1 MGLEDTYTA
10 YCFNEA
16 CAYVMFRL
24 DKGDKIIRKAKKAK
38 ARRYSSFSE
47 LYKQFD

>member
-1 MGLEDTYTA
+1 MGLKDPYTA

-24 DKGDKIIRKAKKAK
+24 DNGDKIIKRAKKVETK
-38 ARRYSSFSE
+38 QYSSFSE